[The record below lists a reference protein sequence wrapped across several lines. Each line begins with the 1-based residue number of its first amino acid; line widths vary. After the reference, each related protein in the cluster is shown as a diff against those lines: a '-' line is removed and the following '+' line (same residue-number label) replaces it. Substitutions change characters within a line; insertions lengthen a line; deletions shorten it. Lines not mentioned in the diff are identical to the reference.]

1 MVTLVCAALV
11 STASALVVAPA
22 YPMRAAVRVAAS
34 RTAAPEMLIGR
45 SWILA
50 VRKTVPQFPMFS
62 KGGTRAGGIRGADG
76 GDGGIGS
83 TAGSSDDEGDNMPM
97 MQMWKRYEQLLEE
110 TPLLM
115 KALTSMTGFALGDIL
130 AQKVI
135 QKVDSFDILRLLRLA
150 SFGFLV
156 HGTTSHVFY
165 GWLDGKFPGTSA
177 QVVFAKV
184 LVDQVFWAPIFGMM
198 FFRYV
203 AAAELNGIGNVFDKM
218 KDELV
223 TQVGCVPV
231 PEGRHRQRRHISADA
246 ATARRPS
253 LDGAHSTKSAL
264 PDLKALCVASVR
276 PRACAR
282 QVTGSWTV
290 WPLAHAINFR
300 IIPSSQRVL
309 YINTI
314 QIGYNCFLS
323 LIANR
328 GLTVAPAPVTS
339 LGKGKKNGEAEQ
351 NTGVRRCVCQLF
363 GS

>member
-1 MVTLVCAALV
+1 MVPLFCAAALV
-11 STASALVVAPA
+11 VSATPTSA

-177 QVVFAKV
+177 QVVFAK
-184 LVDQVFWAPIFGMM
+184 
-198 FFRYV
+198 
-203 AAAELNGIGNVFDKM
+203 
-218 KDELV
+218 
-223 TQVGCVPV
+223 GC
-231 PEGRHRQRRHISADA
+231 
-246 ATARRPS
+246 
-253 LDGAHSTKSAL
+253 
-264 PDLKALCVASVR
+264 
-276 PRACAR
+276 
-282 QVTGSWTV
+282 
-290 WPLAHAINFR
+290 
-300 IIPSSQRVL
+300 
-309 YINTI
+309 
-314 QIGYNCFLS
+314 
-323 LIANR
+323 
-328 GLTVAPAPVTS
+328 
-339 LGKGKKNGEAEQ
+339 
-351 NTGVRRCVCQLF
+351 
-363 GS
+363 

>member
-1 MVTLVCAALV
+1 MVPLFCAAALV
-11 STASALVVAPA
+11 VSATPTSA

-34 RTAAPEMLIGR
+34 RTAAPEMLNGR

-50 VRKTVPQFPMFS
+50 VRKTVPQFPMFR

-198 FFRYV
+198 FFSYI
-203 AAAELNGIGNVFDKM
+203 AAAELKGLGNVFDKM

-223 TQVGCVPV
+223 TQVDSVPV
-231 PEGRHRQRRHISADA
+231 PEGPISADA
-246 ATARRPS
+246 ATARRPR
-253 LDGAHSTKSAL
+253 LDGAHSTRVPCPTQR
-264 PDLKALCVASVR
+264 PDLTALRVASVR

-282 QVTGSWTV
+282 QVTGSWMV

-328 GLTVAPAPVTS
+328 GPTVAPTPVPA
-339 LGKGKKNGEAEQ
+339 LARA
-351 NTGVRRCVCQLF
+351 RR
-363 GS
+363 SEPPN

>member
-1 MVTLVCAALV
+1 MQSSMQSSMLVWAALA

-22 YPMRAAVRVAAS
+22 CPMRAAVPVAAS

-50 VRKTVPQFPMFS
+50 VRKTMPQFPMFR
-62 KGGTRAGGIRGADG
+62 KGGSRAGGIRGADG
-76 GDGGIGS
+76 GDGGMGS
-83 TAGSSDDEGDNMPM
+83 TAGSSDDEGDSTPM

-115 KALTSMTGFALGDIL
+115 KALTSLTGFALGDIL

-135 QKVDSFDILRLLRLA
+135 QKVDSFDFLRLLRLA

-156 HGTTSHVFY
+156 HGTSSHVFY

-198 FFRYV
+198 FFSYI
-203 AAAELNGIGNVFDKM
+203 AAAELKGLGNVFDKM

-223 TQVGCVPV
+223 T
-231 PEGRHRQRRHISADA
+231 
-246 ATARRPS
+246 
-253 LDGAHSTKSAL
+253 
-264 PDLKALCVASVR
+264 
-276 PRACAR
+276 
-282 QVTGSWTV
+282 
-290 WPLAHAINFR
+290 
-300 IIPSSQRVL
+300 QRVL

-328 GLTVAPAPVTS
+328 GPTVAPAPVPS
-339 LGKGKKNGEAEQ
+339 PA
-351 NTGVRRCVCQLF
+351 RAR
-363 GS
+363 